1 MPAGSAALLSRL
13 RALAAPPAATADS
26 QLLERFLARGEE
38 AAFAQLVR
46 RHGAMV
52 LGVCRRLLRQ
62 EQDAEDAFQATF
74 LVLARRAAAIRKAGS
89 LGSWL
94 HGVAR
99 RVAARARA
107 DAARRSAHE
116 ACRPAGSPADNADEI
131 TWREVRAVL
140 DEELARLP
148 ERYRAPLVQCYLEGQ
163 TQDEAARQLG
173 WSPRTLRRRLGR
185 GRDLLRARLE
195 GRGVALSAG
204 LLAVALAER
213 VGVREALAATA
224 GRAAVLVAAGRP
236 AAGAVSAGAARLA
249 EAVLK
254 ATLLAR
260 LTSLG
265 ALLLMVVALAGG
277 ALLAWGGPAAQPP
290 VAVDEPP
297 KSADGKRE
305 GGVDAQG
312 DPLPAGALARLG
324 TVRFRHGGPVEALSL
339 SADGKRLATG
349 ADDGVIRVWD
359 LDTGQLVR
367 RIDGLIAFVMG
378 NSVALSPDGKMV
390 ATPNRGPG
398 GAGPEQ
404 IVLFDVAT
412 GKELRRMEAFPG
424 EPCSR
429 LAFSPDGKMLAA
441 GAWDEGTVRVWD
453 APTGQVIKTWKG
465 HGGAGIV
472 RAVVFS
478 ADGKR
483 LVTAGDDR
491 TAHLWDPATGEEVRS
506 FRGPAQAGRTSHD
519 DGFRCAALSPDGKVL
534 ATGSADGAARLWDAA
549 TGKELHVLKKH
560 LYGVGSAAFTPD
572 GKSLLT
578 GGYDGKI
585 CVWEV
590 ATGNLLKELPG
601 RQGGVTGLF
610 VTPDGKRVVSGG
622 YDRTVRVRDAATGK
636 EVHTFAGH
644 QGQVDGVAFSPDGK
658 LLATASEDRTVRLWS
673 GTKEVR
679 RLTTEG
685 GGGVAAVAFSPDGK
699 WLAAGA
705 FNGISLWDVATGKE
719 LRKLEGHKGWA
730 LCVAFAPDGKSLASG
745 GDDNIIRLWDPAT
758 GAELRRLD
766 RRGERVGS
774 LAFSPDGKRL
784 AAGGAYPLPAALRV
798 WDPASGKELAA
809 PPAGGGSC
817 GLAFSPDGALLASAY
832 EDGGVRLWDVAKNAV
847 ARSWKA
853 GDAFVGRAPLT
864 FSRDGR
870 ALVTGTR
877 ERLSDKTLDMAH
889 VIRVWEVTTGKERCS
904 FRGHDGPIQAVAVSP
919 DGAVIASGSEDT
931 TVLLWDLAGRGPAEP
946 LTAKETA
953 ELWSDLAS
961 DDAARAFRAARRLA
975 RSPEQALP
983 VLKEKLAPARPADPK
998 QVARLIAE
1006 LDSEDFATREKALKE
1021 LQKLGDACQDQL
1033 RQALKGAP
1041 SAETRRQ
1048 LEELIRGVEAWPAER
1063 LRVARALEVL
1073 ERVGTPKARDVL
1085 KELAEGAPEAWL
1097 TREARAALGRLG
1109 P

>member
-1 MPAGSAALLSRL
+1 MSHAPAVLLHHL
-13 RALAAPPAATADS
+13 RGLAGVADA
-26 QLLERFLARGEE
+26 QLLERFLAHGEE

-62 EQDAEDAFQATF
+62 EQDVEDAFQATF

-107 DAARRSAHE
+107 DAARRAAHE
-116 ACRPAGSPADNADEI
+116 TRRPTHPPADNTDEI
-131 TWREVRAVL
+131 TWREAHAIL

-185 GRDLLRARLE
+185 GRDLLRARLG

-224 GRAAVLVAAGRP
+224 ARAAVLVVAGRP
-236 AAGAVSAGAARLA
+236 TAGAVSAGAARLA
-249 EAVLK
+249 HAVLR

-260 LTSLG
+260 LASVG
-265 ALLLMVVALAGG
+265 VLLLMAVALAGG

-290 VAVDEPP
+290 AAADEPP
-297 KSADGKRE
+297 KPADGKKD

-359 LDTGQLVR
+359 VDTGQLVR
-367 RIDGLIAFVMG
+367 RIDGLIAFAMG
-378 NSVALSPDGKMV
+378 QSVALSPDGKTV
-390 ATPNRGPG
+390 ATPSRGPG

-404 IVLFDVAT
+404 IVLFDLAT
-412 GKELRRMEAFPG
+412 GKEVRRMEGSP
-424 EPCSR
+424 EPACSR
-429 LAFSPDGKMLAA
+429 LVFSPDGKTLAA
-441 GAWDEGTVRVWD
+441 GAWDGGTVRVWD
-453 APTGQVIKTWKG
+453 AGTGRVIKAWKG
-465 HGGAGIV
+465 HAGIV

-491 TAHLWDPATGEEVRS
+491 TARLWDPATGEEVRS
-506 FRGPAQAGRTSHD
+506 FRGPAQARLTSHE
-519 DGFRCAALSPDGKVL
+519 DGFRCAVLSPDGTLL

-572 GKSLLT
+572 GKALLT

-585 CVWEV
+585 CVWDV
-590 ATGNLLKELPG
+590 ATGNMLKELPG
-601 RQGGVTGLF
+601 RQGGLTGLF

-636 EVHTFAGH
+636 EIHAFAGH
-644 QGQVDGVAFSPDGK
+644 QGKVDGVAFSPDGK
-658 LLATASEDRTVRLWS
+658 LLATASEDGSVRLWS

-679 RLTTEG
+679 RLTVEG
-685 GGGVAAVAFSPDGK
+685 GGGLAAVAFSPDGES
-699 WLAAGA
+699 LAAGA
-705 FNGISLWDVATGKE
+705 FNGIYLWDVATGRE
-719 LRKLEGHKGWA
+719 LRKLAGHKGWA
-730 LCVAFAPDGKSLASG
+730 MCLAFAPDGKALASG
-745 GDDNIIRLWDPAT
+745 GDDNLIRLWDPAT
-758 GAELRRLD
+758 GAERRRMD
-766 RRGERVGS
+766 RSGNRVGS

-784 AAGGAYPLPAALRV
+784 AAGGAYLAPAAVRV
-798 WDPASGKELAA
+798 WDPASGKKLAA
-809 PPAGGGSC
+809 PPESDASC
-817 GLAFSPDGALLASAY
+817 GLAFSPDGALLASAC
-832 EDGGVRLWDVAKNAV
+832 EDGTIRLWDVAKNVV

-853 GDAFVGRAPLT
+853 GDAFVGCAPLA

-870 ALVTGTR
+870 VLVTGTR
-877 ERLSDKTLDMAH
+877 ERLSDRTLDMAH
-889 VIRVWEVTTGKERCS
+889 TVRVWEVVTGKERCS
-904 FRGHDGPIQAVAVSP
+904 FRGHDGAIEAVAVSP

-931 TVLLWDLAGRGPAEP
+931 TVLLWDLAGRGPAEA
-946 LTAKETA
+946 LTAKEA
-953 ELWSDLAS
+953 GGLWSDLAS
-961 DDAARAFRAARRLA
+961 DDAALAFRAARRLA
-975 RSPEQALP
+975 RSPDQALP
-983 VLKEKLAPARPADPK
+983 LLKEELTPARAADPK
-998 QVARLIAE
+998 QVARLITD
-1006 LDSEDFATREKALKE
+1006 LDSEDFSTRDKALKE
-1021 LQKLGDACQDQL
+1021 LQSLGDACQDQL
-1033 RQALKGAP
+1033 RQALKGAR
-1041 SAETRRQ
+1041 SAEVRRQ
-1048 LEELIRGVEAWPAER
+1048 LEELIRGAEAWTAER

-1073 ERVGTPKARDVL
+1073 ERVGTPKAREVL
-1085 KELAEGAPEAWL
+1085 KALAAGAPEAWL
-1097 TREARAALGRLG
+1097 TREARAALGRLDR
-1109 P
+1109 